1 MEYYIYAEKI
11 LFENT
16 IIGPGY
22 LKIKDGKF
30 GAFQKEKPNEE
41 DVIVLDYKDKWIAPG
56 LVDTHVHGILGH
68 EVMDNSFEGLE
79 TISKGLLSCGVTSFL
94 PTTLTAP
101 IELLN
106 DVVSMVGNYYKEVT
120 GAKIQGIYLEGPF
133 FTEKYKGAQ
142 NPKYFTDPSIAIF
155 NNWQKLSGGIIKKIA
170 LAPERNN
177 VKELVKELTKNNVVV
192 ALGHSDGTYEQAKDV
207 VEAGAS
213 VFTHTYNG
221 MSPLNHRE
229 PGMVGA
235 AMSLKN
241 VFAEL
246 ICDGYHVHPKAAEI
260 LMDMRG
266 RKSIAL
272 ISDCMRAGGMPE
284 GEYSLGEFSV
294 KVKDGQAR
302 MESGNLAGS
311 ILTLKD
317 AIKNVV
323 EWGIATPEEA
333 IKMASFVPAV
343 SCKIENTCGIISEG
357 RAADYIVLDDEMNL
371 LETYVNGHCLYNISN
386 IE

>member
-1 MEYYIYAEKI
+1 MEYYIHSEKI

-16 IIGPGY
+16 ITGPGY

-41 DVIVLDYKDKWIAPG
+41 DVIIIDYEDKWIAPG

-106 DVVSMVGNYYKEVT
+106 DIVSMVGNYYKEVT

-177 VKELVKELTKNNVVV
+177 VKELVKKLTKNNVVV

-266 RKSIAL
+266 RESIAL

-302 MESGNLAGS
+302 METGNLAGS

-323 EWGIATPEEA
+323 EWEIATPEEA

-357 RAADYIVLDDEMNL
+357 RAADYIVLDDKMNL
-371 LETYVNGHCLYNISN
+371 LETYVNGHCLYNISD